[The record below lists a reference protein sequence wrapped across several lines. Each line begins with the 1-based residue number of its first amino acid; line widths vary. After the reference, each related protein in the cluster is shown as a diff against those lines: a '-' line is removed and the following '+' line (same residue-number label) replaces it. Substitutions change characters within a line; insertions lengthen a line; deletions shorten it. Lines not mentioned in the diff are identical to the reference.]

1 MDVNNTE
8 RPNNLKVVS
17 NGISLKGWTVLYDI
31 LRDYIKTEA
40 MPQKKEKKKRKVVE
54 STSCKRS
61 QEKEQYKLLRK
72 KAWIKLPP
80 SPFKVAAWN
89 QI

>member
-8 RPNNLKVVS
+8 RPSNLEVVS
-17 NGISLKGWTVLYDI
+17 NGISLKDWTALHCI

-40 MPQKKEKKKRKVVE
+40 MPQKRKKKKKAME
-54 STSCKRS
+54 STSCKKS
-61 QEKEQYKLLRK
+61 QENEQYKLLRK

-80 SPFKVAAWN
+80 SPFKAVAWN

>member
-8 RPNNLKVVS
+8 RPNDLEVVS
-17 NGISLKGWTVLYDI
+17 NGSSLKGWTALHRI

-40 MPQKKEKKKRKVVE
+40 MPQKKGKKKKKAME
-54 STSCKRS
+54 STSCKKS
-61 QEKEQYKLLRK
+61 QEKEQYKLLRE
-72 KAWIKLPP
+72 KAWIKLSP
-80 SPFKVAAWN
+80 SPFKAVAWN

>member
-40 MPQKKEKKKRKVVE
+40 MPQKKEKKKKG
-54 STSCKRS
+54 CGKH
-61 QEKEQYKLLRK
+61 KL
-72 KAWIKLPP
+72 
-80 SPFKVAAWN
+80 
-89 QI
+89 

>member
-17 NGISLKGWTVLYDI
+17 NGISLQGWTVLYDI

-40 MPQKKEKKKRKVVE
+40 MPQKRKKKTQRLWKAQVV
-54 STSCKRS
+54 RG
-61 QEKEQYKLLRK
+61 LRK
-72 KAWIKLPP
+72 RNNTNYLGKKPG
-80 SPFKVAAWN
+80 
-89 QI
+89 

>member
-40 MPQKKEKKKRKVVE
+40 MPQKKEKKKERLWKAQVVRGPRKRNN
-54 STSCKRS
+54 TN
-61 QEKEQYKLLRK
+61 Y
-72 KAWIKLPP
+72 
-80 SPFKVAAWN
+80 
-89 QI
+89 

>member
-17 NGISLKGWTVLYDI
+17 SGISLKGWTVLHHI
-31 LRDYIKTEA
+31 LRDYSKTEA
-40 MPQKKEKKKRKVVE
+40 MPQKKEKKKKAME
-54 STSCKRS
+54 STSSKRS

-80 SPFKVAAWN
+80 SPFKAVAWN